1 MNKVRSDTILDMNLE
16 KSRVKELVSMR
27 LIKKKNKNQYIHLH
41 RKTLKNTLVPN
52 LFFLATAKQ
61 KSHKSIC
68 NNILFSIEPQLTYS
82 VGNTSLFS
90 WTQGW
95 YNGRNSW
102 KHTRFFNSSWSVFFW
117 GFFLAICCHLIF
129 FVLPV
134 TLNRVILLF
143 SESREWKEASGN
155 TDWNHGNGLYTC
167 CEYSV
172 QRLNSLRL
180 KPVHFVS
187 QTAEQDRHLTQTNM
201 KIDTEIAG
209 LKTMLESHKLDTIK
223 YLAGNLSRY

>member
-1 MNKVRSDTILDMNLE
+1 MLGILQDVMNKVRSDTILDMNLE

-41 RKTLKNTLVPN
+41 RKTLKNSLVPN

-117 GFFLAICCHLIF
+117 VFFLAICCHFIF

-134 TLNRVILLF
+134 TLNHIIFYFQKAENEKKLL
-143 SESREWKEASGN
+143 ETR
-155 TDWNHGNGLYTC
+155 
-167 CEYSV
+167 
-172 QRLNSLRL
+172 
-180 KPVHFVS
+180 
-187 QTAEQDRHLTQTNM
+187 
-201 KIDTEIAG
+201 TEIMEMVCIHAVN
-209 LKTMLESHKLDTIK
+209 TVCSDWI
-223 YLAGNLSRY
+223 LSDWSLSILFHRRQSKIVI